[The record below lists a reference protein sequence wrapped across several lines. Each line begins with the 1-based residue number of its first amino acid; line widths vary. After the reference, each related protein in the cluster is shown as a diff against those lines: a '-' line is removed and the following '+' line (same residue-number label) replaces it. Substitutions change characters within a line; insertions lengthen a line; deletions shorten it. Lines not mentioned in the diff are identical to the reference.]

1 MSDEPLAMLRLLQ
14 ISDSAFPS
22 GSFAFSGGL
31 ETLAADGLVTDVAS
45 LDDFLRGQAIPR
57 WAGMDRW
64 FIRKARDA
72 APDAKVL
79 ADLDRFCEAHVAVEA
94 LGEAS
99 RRVGLATLTTH
110 SRMGTPGAA
119 AYRARV
125 VTGEV
130 HGHAPIVQGLI
141 GSGLALPA
149 GAVDAGALYSAVN
162 SVATAAIRLGIVGA
176 LEAQTLLA
184 GLGIAMAE
192 ALAAEPPLL
201 PSAFTPLAD
210 IAVSR
215 RAGQAGRLFSS

>member
-1 MSDEPLAMLRLLQ
+1 MTDAPLAMLRLLQ

-31 ETLAADGLVTDVAS
+31 ETLAGDGLVVDAAT
-45 LDDFLRGQAIPR
+45 LDDFLRGQAIAR

-64 FIRKARDA
+64 FIRKAHDA
-72 APDAKVL
+72 APDEKVL
-79 ADLDRFCEAHVAVEA
+79 ADLDRFCEAHVAVAA

-110 SRMGTPGAA
+110 ARMGTPGAA
-119 AYRARV
+119 AYRARIAG
-125 VTGEV
+125 GEAL
-130 HGHAPIVQGLI
+130 GHAPIVQGLI
-141 GSGLALPA
+141 GAGLALPID
-149 GAVDAGALYSAVN
+149 AVEAGALYGAVN
-162 SVATAAIRLGIVGA
+162 GVATAAIRLGVIGA

-184 GLGIAMAE
+184 GLGITMAA
-192 ALAAEPPLL
+192 ALGHEPPLL

-215 RAGQAGRLFSS
+215 RDGHAGRLFSS